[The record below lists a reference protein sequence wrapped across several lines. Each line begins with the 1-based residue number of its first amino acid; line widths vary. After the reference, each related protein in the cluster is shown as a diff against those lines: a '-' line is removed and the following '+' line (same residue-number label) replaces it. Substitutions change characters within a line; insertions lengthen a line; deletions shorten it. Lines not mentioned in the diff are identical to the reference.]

1 MPKIAIV
8 GTTSWGTALGMVLAR
23 NEVDVSLWA
32 RTEEE
37 AEKVRKRGPDPAN
50 TPDAKFPPCFSIT
63 SSPADAVSR
72 AKAVLLVVPS
82 QTMRRNIKIFAPYL
96 KRGTLIVSAAKGLE
110 IGSNK
115 RMSQVIADEIEPRL
129 NPYIC
134 ALSGP
139 NLSREVLKEQP
150 AATVIAAA
158 EERMAKEAQKLFT
171 TPNFC
176 VYTNTDIIGV
186 ELGGAL
192 KNIVALAAGM
202 LDGLGAGDNAKAAL
216 ITRGLTEMTALG
228 VALGASPLTF
238 SGLTGMGDLIATCA
252 STLSRNHFVGVELAK
267 GRPLEEITGS
277 MTGVAEGVTT
287 TVAAWSMAQH
297 LGIEMPI
304 TERIHQVLYEGIE
317 PKQVMNDFIGLRGRH
332 ELSGRRWKLFSFFRR
347 RPKKT

>member
-1 MPKIAIV
+1 MPKVAIV
-8 GTTSWGTALGMVLAR
+8 GTTSWGTTLGMVLAR

-37 AEKVRKRGPDPAN
+37 AERVRRSGPSPVYA
-50 TPDAKFPPCFSIT
+50 PEIRFPPCLTIT
-63 SSPADAVSR
+63 SSPAEAVSR
-72 AKAVLLVVPS
+72 AKAVILAVPS
-82 QTMRRNIKIFAPYL
+82 QTMRRNIKIFAEHI
-96 KRGTLIVSAAKGLE
+96 RRSTLIVSAAKGLE

-115 RMSQVIADEIEPRL
+115 RMSQVIADETSPRL
-129 NPYIC
+129 HPFIC

-139 NLSREVLKEQP
+139 NLSREILKDLP
-150 AATVIAAA
+150 AATVVAA
-158 EERMAKEAQKLFT
+158 EDEGIAKTAQKLFT

-176 VYTNTDIIGV
+176 VFTNSDIAGV

-192 KNIVALAAGM
+192 KNIIALAAGM

-228 VALGASPLTF
+228 VALGANPLTF
-238 SGLTGMGDLIATCA
+238 SGLAGMGDLMATCA
-252 STLSRNHFVGVELAK
+252 STLSRNHYVGFELSK

-287 TVAAWSMAQH
+287 TVAAWSMVQE
-297 LGIEMPI
+297 LDIEMPI

-317 PKQVMNDFIGLRGRH
+317 PSQVMNDFIGLKGRN
-332 ELSGRRWKLFSFFRR
+332 ELTGRRWKLFSFSRR
-347 RPKKT
+347 HKKT